1 MAQYHQQ
8 ALELV
13 RNNDWEGAHTLI
25 QDYSDD
31 LACVVHGYLHRM
43 EGDLGNARYWY
54 GRAGETMPDNSL
66 EKEYSRISDQV

>member
-25 QDYSDD
+25 QDYTDD
-31 LACVVHGYLHRM
+31 LACVVHAYLHRV

-54 GRAGETMPDNSL
+54 GRAGETMPDNAL
-66 EKEYSRISDQV
+66 EEEFSRISDQV

>member
-8 ALELV
+8 ALELF

-31 LACVVHGYLHRM
+31 LACVVHGYLHRV

-54 GRAGETMPDNSL
+54 GRAGETMPDNAL
-66 EKEYSRISDQV
+66 EEECSRISDQV

>member
-43 EGDLGNARYWY
+43 EGDLGNARCWY